1 MAKVVLKSKTKK
13 VKKKFPVEF
22 IAPEYLNS
30 KALGKS
36 NVSDLNNLIGRTS
49 KINLMYITGNVKNQN
64 IRLIFKVEEVN
75 SGLAKTSVVDYS
87 QIPYYLGRFVKS
99 GSDLIE
105 DSFTVQSSDGKNIRV
120 KPFVVTK
127 KNTSQMT
134 LSALRINL
142 RELVTKEASSKTF
155 DEFMSS
161 VIFSKVQ
168 ATFRNEVKKIFPVK
182 VLEFKK
188 VSLEE

>member
-1 MAKVVLKSKTKK
+1 MAKVVVKSKIKK

-22 IAPEYLNS
+22 VAPEFLNS
-30 KALGKS
+30 KSLGSS
-36 NVSDLNNLIGRTS
+36 NVSDLNSLVGKTTKVNM
-49 KINLMYITGNVKNQN
+49 MYISGNVKNQN
-64 IRLIFKVEEVN
+64 VRLIFKVSEVN
-75 SGLAKTSVVDYS
+75 SGLAKTKVVEYS
-87 QIPYYLGRFVKS
+87 QIPYYLGRFVKT

-105 DSFTVQSSDGKNIRV
+105 DSFVVVSKDGVNIRV

-134 LSALRINL
+134 LSALRLELRNL
-142 RELVTKEASSKTF
+142 ISKEAASKDF

-161 VIFSKVQ
+161 VIFSKIQ

-188 VSLEE
+188 VNIEQ